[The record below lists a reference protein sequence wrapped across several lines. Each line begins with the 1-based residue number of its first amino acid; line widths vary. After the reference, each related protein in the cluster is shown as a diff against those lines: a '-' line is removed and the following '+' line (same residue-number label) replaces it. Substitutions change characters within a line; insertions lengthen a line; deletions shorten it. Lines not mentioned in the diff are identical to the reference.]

1 MPSLV
6 GTVNQEGFGLNFCFV
21 GEVASE
27 AMQRFAAGL
36 REAMLRHGHEFLSE
50 PTDDIQLV
58 FNFIDAGRPRPFRRR
73 AKATFVISV
82 TEVSDRQASA
92 NGVNEANGANG
103 VNGVDGVNEVDGL
116 AVTGKSWAPGAG
128 GAGPDILKQ
137 AYPILIR
144 AVSNLLLYRV
154 WEPSASRWQTY
165 FVTLEQGAFPVPAE
179 LQEGTGEFFEYVYRR
194 LEPLATSQL
203 IIDNEFIPDL
213 EPELWEGDEHTGEI
227 YWAGQRLAAMDLLPA
242 PFPIQELLSPAEFR
256 HVQHLYNLGGLSY
269 GNMSVR
275 HDEKRFWMSASGV
288 DKSNMRKVGE
298 EILMVKDFD
307 SARGV
312 ILLSIPPHVD
322 KPRRVSVDAIEHWMI
337 YREHP
342 GVGAILHMHAWIAGI
357 EATEFN
363 FPCGTR
369 QLAMAVAEKVR
380 QAPDPSR
387 AIVGLKNHGMT
398 ITGHSLRE
406 IFERIEGKVVRQV
419 PMS

>member
-1 MPSLV
+1 M
-6 GTVNQEGFGLNFCFV
+6 
-21 GEVASE
+21 ASD

-36 REAMLRHGHEFLSE
+36 REVMLRHGHSFVPQ

-58 FNFIDAGRPRPFRRR
+58 FNFTDARRPRPFRRR

-82 TEVSDRQASA
+82 TEASDRQ
-92 NGVNEANGANG
+92 
-103 VNGVDGVNEVDGL
+103 EVDV
-116 AVTGKSWAPGAG
+116 AKSWAPGAG

-154 WEPSASRWQTY
+154 WEPGGSCWQTY

-179 LQEGTGEFFEYVYRR
+179 LQEGTEEFFEYVYRR
-194 LEPLATSQL
+194 IEPLATSQL

-213 EPELWEGDEHTGEI
+213 EPELWEGDEHTEEI

-242 PFPIQELLSPAEFR
+242 PFPIQELLSPTEYR

-312 ILLSIPPHVD
+312 ILLSVPPLVE

-337 YREHP
+337 YHEHP
-342 GVGAILHMHAWIAGI
+342 SVGAILHIHAWIPGI